1 MRPNASIVADALLI
15 GVAFLT
21 IVVSLERNFLFVSS
35 ATVALQTT
43 AETVPTTA
51 SDFAKT
57 STTTTSTST
66 TDRYPK
72 LYAEND
78 NYGKHEYTD
87 FYQFAIT
94 SIKLTAFENY
104 CRLRSP
110 VLDIHTK

>member
-1 MRPNASIVADALLI
+1 MRPNTSIVADALLI

-21 IVVSLERNFLFVSS
+21 IIVSLERNFLFVSS

-43 AETVPTTA
+43 AQTVSTTA
-51 SDFAKT
+51 SDST
-57 STTTTSTST
+57 QTTTTTTTST

-87 FYQFAIT
+87 
-94 SIKLTAFENY
+94 
-104 CRLRSP
+104 
-110 VLDIHTK
+110 